1 MSEDGVTVSFVTSPV
16 PRTDPSLVVDSV
28 VQEADRLLTALSS
41 MCTKDNTDVQI
52 ICGDRTFGCH
62 SIILKARSMF
72 FFKLLEGG
80 HNVVKIQDIQSS
92 VMDDII
98 RYIYT
103 GQVTSTSNEKIII
116 QYFSQTEITGDK
128 LVDTMAAASRFE
140 LPTMLEKCLKMF
152 RNQINFDNAA
162 DVLIVSDKLGLE
174 DFKRIAVN
182 KITLNRTML
191 AADPVFRKKMVD
203 NPDVLML
210 LYDNLCKEDC
220 CMEESFRSQMSSS
233 QTSVSSS
240 DSGSGPLWTCVCGST
255 VTSVYCSWC
264 GYSGQSQ

>member
-1 MSEDGVTVSFVTSPV
+1 M
-16 PRTDPSLVVDSV
+16 
-28 VQEADRLLTALSS
+28 
-41 MCTKDNTDVQI
+41 
-52 ICGDRTFGCH
+52 
-62 SIILKARSMF
+62 
-72 FFKLLEGG
+72 
-80 HNVVKIQDIQSS
+80 
-92 VMDDII
+92 
-98 RYIYT
+98 
-103 GQVTSTSNEKIII
+103 
-116 QYFSQTEITGDK
+116 
-128 LVDTMAAASRFE
+128 
-140 LPTMLEKCLKMF
+140 
-152 RNQINFDNAA
+152 
-162 DVLIVSDKLGLE
+162 LIVSDKLGLE

-240 DSGSGPLWTCVCGST
+240 DSGAGPLWTCVCGST

>member
-1 MSEDGVTVSFVTSPV
+1 MSEEGVTVSFVASPV

-103 GQVTSTSNEKIII
+103 G
-116 QYFSQTEITGDK
+116 QTEITGDK